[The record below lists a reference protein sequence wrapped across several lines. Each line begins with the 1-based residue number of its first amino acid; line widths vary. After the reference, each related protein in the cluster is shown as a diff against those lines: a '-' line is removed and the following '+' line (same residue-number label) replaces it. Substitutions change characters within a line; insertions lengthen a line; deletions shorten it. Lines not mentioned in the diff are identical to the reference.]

1 VEAVRP
7 LLIGEDNP
15 YGSDPRFALYPRPT
29 FSAGGRLCHRIL
41 RLTEKEYIRD
51 FERVNLCGGKWSMK
65 EARKKAEE
73 LSNTRPPDAPFVLL
87 GTKVAKA
94 FGARFEP
101 FTFAAQLLGEGVHRP
116 LIILP
121 HPSGLNRLWNGI
133 DSFEKAR
140 EILRRGGV
148 LPAEAS

>member
-1 VEAVRP
+1 MKP

-51 FERVNLCGGKWSMK
+51 FERVNLCGGKWSVK
-65 EARKKAEE
+65 EARKKAME
-73 LSNTRPPDAPFVLL
+73 LSLGRGQDTSPFVLL
-87 GTKVAKA
+87 GTKVAKV
-94 FGARFEP
+94 FGVPFEP
-101 FTFAAQLLGEGVHRP
+101 FTVVPQPLGGGAHRA

-140 EILRRGGV
+140 EVLRRGGA
-148 LPAEAS
+148 LPAEAA